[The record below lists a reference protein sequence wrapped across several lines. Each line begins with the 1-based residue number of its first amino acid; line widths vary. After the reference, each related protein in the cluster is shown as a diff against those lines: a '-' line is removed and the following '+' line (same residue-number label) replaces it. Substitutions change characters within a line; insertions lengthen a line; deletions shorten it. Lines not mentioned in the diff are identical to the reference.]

1 MDKDKLPDNSS
12 VNIDLIRGH
21 MDTIILRTLSNE
33 DKYGYEILD
42 EIKGKSNNLY
52 SLKQPTLYSCLKRL
66 EKQGLIT
73 SYKGDLSYGAQRV
86 YYTLTDLGK
95 QFLENDQIQWEFSRT
110 IINSLLS
117 DRDYDPDKQ
126 PTPFDV
132 SQFRPLTRRQRTD
145 ANYIPTE
152 KEIEENSVE
161 VDNNLVED
169 IDDEI
174 PCSDDAVN
182 QIDIAEQN
190 TITECVTYE
199 RPQQYNIKEE
209 FGYDEL
215 SVDESEEF
223 GNGKNNQNRFVE
235 KTTENSLYTY
245 DYSVEHS
252 AGDKS
257 ADISDYRKVFA
268 EDMLYGNGYIAK
280 DDDSSSVDK
289 SEKSEFADYTNDGT
303 YAVTEDRGANYIE
316 SFNKLYNRS
325 ENENIEEAY
334 TPRSAG
340 RAVNADYIEDE
351 LTLNQLREKMYHEGY
366 TLKPYSK
373 QTASSFYVNRYFY
386 SNRLM
391 KDCTLIMFLLF
402 TLELIIT
409 AIAGGITWG
418 VAGIM
423 VAVSFLIGAI
433 AVIIYAVNPNKRI
446 KASFSA
452 KNTLIN
458 CLIVII
464 SSIAI
469 IFILGFYVFDV
480 QIGASKSWIKP
491 IVIPLVYLLNIP
503 ISVGIYAKLY
513 YTKHYHIN

>member
-174 PCSDDAVN
+174 PCSEDAVN
-182 QIDIAEQN
+182 QIDIVEQN
-190 TITECVTYE
+190 TVTECVTYE

-215 SVDESEEF
+215 SVDESEVIDTV
-223 GNGKNNQNRFVE
+223 NRSFE
-235 KTTENSLYTY
+235 KATENNLYTY
-245 DYSVEHS
+245 DYTAENS

-257 ADISDYRKVFA
+257 ADISDYKKAFA
-268 EDMLYGNGYIAK
+268 EDMLYGNGYIDT
-280 DDDSSSVDK
+280 DDDSPSVDK
-289 SEKSEFADYTNDGT
+289 NEKSEFADYTNDGT

-480 QIGASKSWIKP
+480 QIGLSKSWIKP

>member
-1 MDKDKLPDNSS
+1 MPDNSS

-174 PCSDDAVN
+174 PCSEDAVN
-182 QIDIAEQN
+182 QIDIVEQN
-190 TITECVTYE
+190 TVTECVTYE

-215 SVDESEEF
+215 SVDESEVIDTV
-223 GNGKNNQNRFVE
+223 NRSFE
-235 KTTENSLYTY
+235 KATENNLYTY
-245 DYSVEHS
+245 DYTAENS

-257 ADISDYRKVFA
+257 ADISDYKKAFA
-268 EDMLYGNGYIAK
+268 EDMLYGNGYIDT
-280 DDDSSSVDK
+280 DDDSPSVDK
-289 SEKSEFADYTNDGT
+289 NEKSEFADYTNDGT

-480 QIGASKSWIKP
+480 QIGLSKSWIKP

>member
-215 SVDESEEF
+215 SVDESEDF

-245 DYSVEHS
+245 DYSAEHS

-280 DDDSSSVDK
+280 DDDSPSVDK
-289 SEKSEFADYTNDGT
+289 NEKSEFADYTNDGT

-433 AVIIYAVNPNKRI
+433 AVDR
-446 KASFSA
+446 
-452 KNTLIN
+452 
-458 CLIVII
+458 
-464 SSIAI
+464 
-469 IFILGFYVFDV
+469 
-480 QIGASKSWIKP
+480 KS
-491 IVIPLVYLLNIP
+491 VV
-503 ISVGIYAKLY
+503 
-513 YTKHYHIN
+513 